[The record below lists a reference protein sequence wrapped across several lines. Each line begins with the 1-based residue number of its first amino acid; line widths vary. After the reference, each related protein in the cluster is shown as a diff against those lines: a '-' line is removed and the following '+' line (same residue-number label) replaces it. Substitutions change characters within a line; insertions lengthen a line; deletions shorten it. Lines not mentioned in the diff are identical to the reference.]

1 MQETKHTEL
10 CEKQWLPAGR
20 TFPTD
25 KVQANKTGDLGPI
38 RTRSLTSTGC
48 AHTAGPAEALHS
60 ATAGRDYVLMKEK
73 TDLDL

>member
-25 KVQANKTGDLGPI
+25 KVQANKTGDLVPYE
-38 RTRSLTSTGC
+38 RAHWPAQVVLTLLVQQRHSIVLLQ
-48 AHTAGPAEALHS
+48 AGI
-60 ATAGRDYVLMKEK
+60 MC
-73 TDLDL
+73 

>member
-25 KVQANKTGDLGPI
+25 KVQANKTGDLVPYE
-38 RTRSLTSTGC
+38 R
-48 AHTAGPAEALHS
+48 AH
-60 ATAGRDYVLMKEK
+60 
-73 TDLDL
+73 